1 MKRMGIA
8 AALLVF
14 AFCVCLWGL
23 GEVRQ
28 ETAALRLQVEQLR
41 TQTEQENYPAA
52 AQTAARLQE
61 EWEHTAPRLCLWMNH
76 TALGDSQRMIT
87 LLPEL
92 CREKNKQELLLA
104 CIRLRDQL
112 EHLVRS
118 EELRLEN
125 IF

>member
-23 GEVRQ
+23 GEMRQ
-28 ETAALRLQVEQLR
+28 ETMALRLQVEQLR
-41 TQTEQENYPAA
+41 TQTGREDYASA

-61 EWEHTAPRLCLWMNH
+61 EWENTAPRLCLWMNH

-104 CIRLRDQL
+104 CARLQEQL
-112 EHLVRS
+112 EHLARG
-118 EELRLEN
+118 EELRWEN
-125 IF
+125 VF

>member
-14 AFCVCLWGL
+14 AFGVCLWGL
-23 GEVRQ
+23 GQVRQ

-52 AQTAARLQE
+52 AQTAARLQKA
-61 EWEHTAPRLCLWMNH
+61 WEYTAPRLCLWMNH
-76 TALGDSQRMIT
+76 TALGDSQRMIA

-92 CREKNKQELLLA
+92 CREKNKQKLLLA
-104 CIRLRDQL
+104 CTRLQEQL
-112 EHLVRS
+112 EHLARG
-118 EELRLEN
+118 EELRWEN
-125 IF
+125 VF